1 MSVTPAK
8 PAPGKPLL
16 ADRLSKVL
24 PKGRDFG
31 IYHLSTPP
39 TKTDALFSAPPN
51 EHEDKTYCENHF
63 LAVTIDAIDSTAQET
78 RKDVPQRVLAFA
90 IEVFIFT
97 TAYTSTF
104 FVSKA
109 DSTGYLAL
117 LNLPKGTPSPIKEV
131 CGTFMSYLVEQR
143 QRSDKQCIVSLF
155 ARAQDQYLFPGSIK
169 NKTKHVLDDRGLVKW
184 WCKVLDPMLA
194 TPPAGEW
201 GRTKAYLV
209 IPGLDTYETKAFL
222 PRSATAAANWE
233 LGHPLDRIS
242 HYTKEYDWVPP
253 RCLIP
258 KYPDDPKS
266 RYRDEL
272 DEEAGKSRQL
282 QTTGMWKSIR
292 SVDQFWEMLAY
303 RQECS
308 SGRLTGFIWVV
319 LDPKEVKKPAG
330 SPAALPTPSASF
342 SEPTPAASEPPS
354 TPTKQRTTSSNTL
367 LLTPRKLFPVSQSS
381 DGQSASKPEKKTKK
395 KKKPLRGKIKTRQPH
410 IKTQRRNY
418 LKDRKTTTAYY
429 YWPLEGRG
437 ERVVEESNYKR
448 SIELL
453 LHLDFANLDLAK
465 GSTRRWVSEVGMGE
479 SWGLDV
485 TGEREASAAD
495 QMAPA
500 AVGAVN
506 NLSGMVKRKRPPVA
520 ETGEEQP
527 SQVNVLSAGLV
538 RKKPKT

>member
-1 MSVTPAK
+1 MSSTPSK
-8 PAPGKPLL
+8 PALGKPLL
-16 ADRLSKVL
+16 VKRLSQVL
-24 PKGRDFG
+24 PKGYNFG
-31 IYHLSTPP
+31 VYHLSTPP

-63 LAVTIDAIDSTAQET
+63 LAVTVDVTGSTANDAN
-78 RKDVPQRVLAFA
+78 KGASPRVLAFA

-97 TAYTSTF
+97 TVYTSTF

-131 CGTFMSYLVEQR
+131 CGAFLSYLVEQR
-143 QRSDKQCIVSLF
+143 QRKDKQCIVSLF

-184 WCKVLDPMLA
+184 WCRVLDPMLA
-194 TPPAGEW
+194 KPPAGDWAGE
-201 GRTKAYLV
+201 RAYLV
-209 IPGLDTYETKAFL
+209 IPGLDSYETKAFL
-222 PRSATAAANWE
+222 PRTENAAARWE

-272 DEEAGKSRQL
+272 DEESAKSRQL
-282 QTTGMWKSIR
+282 QTTGMWKSIHTL
-292 SVDQFWEMLAY
+292 DQFWEMLAY

-308 SGRLTGFIWVV
+308 SGRLTGFLWVV
-319 LDPKEVKKPAG
+319 FDPKKDEQPAEA
-330 SPAALPTPSASF
+330 SASIPTPDASF
-342 SEPTPAASEPPS
+342 SAPAASEPPS
-354 TPTKQRTTSSNTL
+354 TPSKQRSTNSTAL
-367 LLTPRKLFPVSQSS
+367 LLTPRKLFPTAQSADSQSVT
-381 DGQSASKPEKKTKK
+381 KNEKKAKK
-395 KKKPLRGKIKTRQPH
+395 KKKPLRGKIKTRQPN

-418 LKDRKTTTAYY
+418 LKDRKTSTAYY

-437 ERVVEESNYKR
+437 QQVVEESNYKR

-453 LHLDFANLDLAK
+453 LHLDFSNLDLAK

-479 SWGLDV
+479 PWGLEI
-485 TGEREASAAD
+485 TGQRVVIVGEQA
-495 QMAPA
+495 APA
-500 AVGAVN
+500 TAAGAVN
-506 NLSGMVKRKRPPVA
+506 NLSGMVKRKRAPAA
-520 ETGEEQP
+520 EEGTEQP
-527 SQVNVLSAGLV
+527 PNVNVLSAGLV
-538 RKKPKT
+538 RKKPKA